1 MIVMMMDDDDLWV
14 AKKEWNDSKDVAL
27 FFFGALSCLRQGCI
41 KKSATI
47 HIPQIDILY
56 FILLLST
63 DRHSTSNIILDHN
76 PTKSS
81 NGTLKDSYLGLL
93 NCVLEHVTG
102 HDTHPTNI
110 KKPSNTCCG

>member
-14 AKKEWNDSKDVAL
+14 AKKEWNDSKDNVAL
-27 FFFGALSCLRQGCI
+27 FFFGA
-41 KKSATI
+41 
-47 HIPQIDILY
+47 LY

-102 HDTHPTNI
+102 RDTRPTNI
-110 KKPSNTCCG
+110 KKPFNTCCG